1 MALDYSPFWEET
13 LRQIREE
20 YRENDREDEFTLW
33 FKIEYVSS
41 SDNKITVSVASTYIR
56 DQMSSRGYLAKIRQ
70 KFYEISGT
78 DVEFEVIIA
87 QKQNKPVSSI
97 SFKSTQNQ
105 SQTTQKPLTHTN
117 PYNTRTSYSAKPQQ
131 TYHNTYAE
139 EAVQEQIS
147 LQQQGKKPHPELS
160 ESYTFENFISSDENA
175 YVVNAAHAAAKNPG
189 RAYNPLLIY
198 GGVGLGKT
206 HLMKAIGHYIYH
218 NTNLNNVIY
227 ISAENFTNE
236 FTQSIRNRTEKEFK
250 AKYRNADVL
259 LIDDIHF
266 FEDKDK
272 TQEELFHTF
281 NALYD
286 KNKQMVFT
294 CDRPVSELRQI
305 TDRLKSRFQRGVNA
319 DIHMPKYE
327 VRSAIIQ
334 HKLTIANRKLP
345 TEIIDLIAK
354 NIQTNIRDLEACLNS
369 MNLYYDILGD
379 GLTVEK
385 GKEVISKI
393 FSQDT
398 SQITVENIQRVVA
411 DYYNISFSDIK
422 SQKRNKNIVYPRHI
436 AVYLAHELTEY
447 STTELGHEFG
457 GKDHTTIMHSC
468 QKIEEMVKTD
478 ESLENTLS
486 ILKKKIKEYRKE

>member
-1 MALDYSPFWEET
+1 M
-13 LRQIREE
+13 
-20 YRENDREDEFTLW
+20 
-33 FKIEYVSS
+33 
-41 SDNKITVSVASTYIR
+41 
-56 DQMSSRGYLAKIRQ
+56 
-70 KFYEISGT
+70 
-78 DVEFEVIIA
+78 
-87 QKQNKPVSSI
+87 
-97 SFKSTQNQ
+97 
-105 SQTTQKPLTHTN
+105 
-117 PYNTRTSYSAKPQQ
+117 
-131 TYHNTYAE
+131 
-139 EAVQEQIS
+139 
-147 LQQQGKKPHPELS
+147 
-160 ESYTFENFISSDENA
+160 
-175 YVVNAAHAAAKNPG
+175 
-189 RAYNPLLIY
+189 
-198 GGVGLGKT
+198 
-206 HLMKAIGHYIYH
+206 
-218 NTNLNNVIY
+218 
-227 ISAENFTNE
+227 
-236 FTQSIRNRTEKEFK
+236 
-250 AKYRNADVL
+250 